1 MEKRE
6 ATTNSKK
13 REKTRRRRAADLPKM
28 ETAGGRLLVLSQQHP
43 RRWQWVHRCSVTCVH
58 HIIISELTHP
68 LPSPLRNQK
77 RVPGTTT
84 LMYAPNETTRL
95 LVEKRQRSGC
105 SCNNK
110 SSGGCGGVRCDDEED
125 NSPSYYDSSVTAVDV
140 DAAASA
146 YYYYDDGIRP
156 TTTMDTCGCSSA
168 CSSSSSSLPVSCS
181 APKGTNKKISVTKR
195 SGSSSNRESSRR
207 FVSPIALAVA
217 AAACLLWVAAS
228 FVLPKYYGGGSNSS
242 DSSTSNKGIRS
253 SSSSSNIALSSLRQQ
268 QVAEMVPGVQSLSA
282 STDSTTST
290 SASDSRDDATATVAS
305 SPTPVS
311 FAGLARRLVPEWYN
325 STVEIL
331 PVISPRVYPDEVY
344 LLRKTLL
351 KTRDMMDAFGPV
363 YPNAYNETK
372 TTIPTNTVTI
382 DLWYELRHWL
392 ALGYRR
398 IGEFQDLNNAHIRHT
413 NQQMDFLRM
422 PVLMWLH
429 GFETFRARVGGD
441 RVIMD
446 FLGSARYEPG
456 GFCHGVDRESHLFWD
471 GYLCV
476 DDHDI
481 ALRMMTAVDGTTG
494 DRFVPASSVLRKL
507 LAQQLD
513 RALGYWRVVE
523 PFRTIHPD
531 MHDEFHNLRK
541 QLRGITDEF
550 DVLGCETFIETTA
563 STSPFANCSTVTEA
577 VDAMKVARKLLG
589 DINDDYTALEFY
601 RQYDFHHGQQAKL
614 VERIHHR
621 YSHFKRWMTDDRI
634 PSALEHLQELMATV
648 DDDDLS
654 ATAQPEAG

>member
-110 SSGGCGGVRCDDEED
+110 SSGGYGGVRCDDEED

-228 FVLPKYYGGGSNSS
+228 FVLPKYYGGGNSS

-429 GFETFRARVGGD
+429 GFETFRARIGGD